1 MFELNFLL
9 YLSPIICTIT
19 EYVFYK
25 TDHHWTSLGAYYAYA
40 AWMRDKGETSKPLS
54 DWTKET
60 LCDDFHGTTYS
71 KVNYPFAPYDEI
83 DAYYTTERHGVD
95 YNGGNY
101 VTDSIYE
108 RKFLNG
114 SDQYAVFLNSNQAT
128 TAVYGGG
135 EGKLLILKD
144 SYANCFAQFCV
155 DDYEETHLIDM
166 RFFRGSVREYIEQ
179 NGITEVLVLYNIP
192 NYTSDTGITRC
203 AK

>member
-1 MFELNFLL
+1 MFELNFLP

-19 EYVFYK
+19 
-25 TDHHWTSLGAYYAYA
+25 
-40 AWMRDKGETSKPLS
+40 
-54 DWTKET
+54 
-60 LCDDFHGTTYS
+60 
-71 KVNYPFAPYDEI
+71 
-83 DAYYTTERHGVD
+83 
-95 YNGGNY
+95 
-101 VTDSIYE
+101 IYE
-108 RKFLNG
+108 RKFLKG
-114 SDQYAVFLNSNQAT
+114 SDQYAVFLNSNRAT